1 MTDTVLQDLKARSLG
16 RFAPVAAQASSHQHR
31 ASPDQ
36 KVDARCIILSEGSD
50 PDGSEK
56 RGTIRFVGPTSFGDG
71 QGDWVGIE
79 LDEPTGKNDG
89 R

>member
-36 KVDARCIILSEGSD
+36 KVDARCIILSEGAD
-50 PDGSEK
+50 PEGS
-56 RGTIRFVGPTSFGDG
+56 G
-71 QGDWVGIE
+71 
-79 LDEPTGKNDG
+79 
-89 R
+89 